1 MSEKKINYAVDL
13 VLCIDCTGSMYGV
26 LDNVK
31 ANAMSFANDLKSTL
45 GKQQKQIDQLRV
57 KVIAYRDYYCDGDMA
72 MNETAFF
79 ELPKEED
86 AFNGFIQGLEP
97 SGGGDEPESGLEA
110 LALAMNADWTKEGK
124 RQRHVIVVWT
134 DASSHPLDV
143 AKTKP
148 SIYPTEIPKD
158 FDELSDA
165 WDGQN
170 LSKST
175 KRLVIFAPDAYPWTD
190 IENSWENTIQHTA
203 RAGAG
208 LADVDYEVILN
219 VIANSI

>member
-13 VLCIDCTGSMYGV
+13 ALCIDCTGSMYGV

-31 ANAMSFANDLKSTL
+31 RNALSFANDLRETL

-57 KVIAYRDYYCDGDMA
+57 RVIAYRDYYCDGDKSMKTTEFL
-72 MNETAFF
+72 N
-79 ELPKEED
+79 LPEEED
-86 AFNGFIQGLEP
+86 EFNSFVQGLEP
-97 SGGGDEPESGLEA
+97 DGGGDEPENGLEA
-110 LALAMNADWTKEGK
+110 LAIAMNSDWTKEGK
-124 RQRHVIVVWT
+124 KQRHVTVVWT
-134 DASSHPLDV
+134 DASCHPLDV
-143 AKTKP
+143 DKIKP
-148 SIYPTEIPKD
+148 SNYPTDIPKN
-158 FDELSDA
+158 FDDLSDA
-165 WDGQN
+165 WDNQS

-203 RAGAG
+203 KAGEG
-208 LADVDYEVILN
+208 LADVDYDVILN